1 MRAQARKA
9 LGKTEE
15 AINDLKRILDIEPR
29 NSVALKDLSAWTGEV
44 DLHAGSINSL
54 YKLIDVSKAT
64 NAPDLCRI
72 KISEVGFEEVPTES
86 QKKSTLSTPC
96 GDGSASKTSTSS
108 MPKEPPTNWFQLE
121 RDLRELI
128 PPGGSLTPQAVD
140 YLCSLKPQNY
150 GTVIGGSLT
159 SSCLGRLITA
169 MGASSSLSLS
179 QKAERLK
186 ALANL
191 PRFNVAWMLAEDSD
205 RQAVDRLLQ
214 EIPAELSESL
224 KLLFV

>member
-1 MRAQARKA
+1 M
-9 LGKTEE
+9 
-15 AINDLKRILDIEPR
+15 
-29 NSVALKDLSAWTGEV
+29 
-44 DLHAGSINSL
+44 
-54 YKLIDVSKAT
+54 
-64 NAPDLCRI
+64 
-72 KISEVGFEEVPTES
+72 
-86 QKKSTLSTPC
+86 STPS
-96 GDGSASKTSTSS
+96 GDGSASKTPTSS
-108 MPKEPPTNWFQLE
+108 VPKEPPTNWFQLE

-169 MGASSSLSLS
+169 MSASSSLSLA

-205 RQAVDRLLQ
+205 RQAVDRLLE
-214 EIPAELSESL
+214 EIPSELSESL